1 VIVRPVANY
10 GLPEHLR
17 VTVGLEEEN
26 KRFLSALRE
35 AVGNA
40 GPGES

>member
-10 GLPEHLR
+10 GLPGYLR

-26 KRFLSALRE
+26 ARFLSALRE
-35 AVGNA
+35 ALGDA
-40 GPGES
+40 APRER